1 MTGEFDVIA
10 RLRSRF
16 PLSGDDCAVVAPAS
30 GQLLLATD
38 AVVAGL
44 DGDDPS
50 LLGWKAVAA
59 NVSDV
64 AAMGG
69 RPLHLLVT
77 VCAPPGTDLDAVVD
91 GVAESAERHRC
102 EVAGGDLSG
111 TPGPLVVSIAVT
123 GVVDGGGTAVRRA
136 GASPGDVVYVTGP
149 LGAAAASGWTQRRVA
164 RVDEGVAA
172 RLAGATAMI
181 DVSDGLSLDLSRLAD
196 ESGVG
201 FELDDVP
208 VDAGATEDQALAGGE
223 DLELVFTLPPGASAP
238 EGSLRLGVCVRDRS
252 VRTLRGERLEPRG
265 WEHQL

>member
-1 MTGEFDVIA
+1 MTGEFEVLA
-10 RLRSRF
+10 RLRARF
-16 PLSGDDCAVVAPAS
+16 PLSGDDCAVVAPPS

-44 DGDDPS
+44 DGDDPA

-77 VCAPPGTDLDAVVD
+77 VCAPPGSDLDAVVE
-91 GVAESAERHRC
+91 GVAEAAAAHRC

-111 TPGPLVVSIAVT
+111 TPGPLVVSVAVT
-123 GVVDGGGTAVRRA
+123 GVIDGGGTAVRRG
-136 GASPGDVVYVTGP
+136 GASPGDVVHVTGP
-149 LGAAAASGWTQRRVA
+149 LGAAAASGWRQRRVA
-164 RVDEGVAA
+164 RVEQGVAA

-181 DVSDGLSLDLSRLAD
+181 DVSDGLAVDLSRLAD

-201 FELDDVP
+201 FQLDDVP
-208 VDAGATEDQALAGGE
+208 VDEGATEEQALAGGE
-223 DLELVFTLPPGASAP
+223 DLELVFTLPPGARAP
-238 EGSLRLGVCVRDRS
+238 AGSLRLGTCVDDPS